1 MKAMMFTAIA
11 ATVVGATSAL
21 AQAPQEAP
29 PNPTITQNTQNE
41 ATTPN
46 AEQSNDQRK
55 ARMPMRREQPMVPM
69 VPDTTAPASEGA
81 SSGTSGSDLPK
92 APEPQ
97 PVQPQK

>member
-1 MKAMMFTAIA
+1 MKAMMFTPIA

-29 PNPTITQNTQNE
+29 PNPTITQNE
-41 ATTPN
+41 AATPS
-46 AEQSNDQRK
+46 AEQSNDGRK
-55 ARMPMRREQPMVPM
+55 ARMPMRREQPI

-97 PVQPQK
+97 PAQPQK